1 MSFGLWQNEKQS
13 ESSNMLSMKLHDKR
27 HGAPVLGLMLL
38 ILGLLPSLAAA
49 QEAAP
54 SREVYLL
61 SQTFV
66 VAKPPTLEA
75 QFSLDGQSLVTLS
88 GNHRLEFWVPQSAKR
103 LRVLPTGEHRATLFV
118 QHPTQ
123 PLLLTG
129 GEDDTLRIWDLE
141 RSMETG
147 ILRGHLAAISGMVLD
162 PTATTAVS
170 GSEDGTLIYWD
181 LTERKLIKQVPQA
194 HRGAIKALAFH
205 PGGEMMASGGADGM
219 IHLWKLPDLT
229 LIKTLEGHL
238 GEVTEVQFTP
248 LGEKL
253 ISSSADQTLKFWD
266 WNTGTIEKSITHHRK
281 AVTSFDLH
289 PDVGRLVSS
298 SADGGVAVWSFPE
311 GEHIFDLKSVA
322 GPVSR
327 IHFDSSGKRLIAA
340 LTEGQVQTWELGT
353 SSFLASLSGHE
364 RPVDA
369 LAFSRNGK
377 YLATASSDKTI
388 RLWEMDTKQMV
399 RQYATENHRVQSMSF
414 SPDSKYLYTGGAD
427 STIRIW
433 NAQDGNQEVRLAAHK
448 GKVNALAFH
457 PNGQILLTGGSDHQW
472 MLWNL
477 ETNDNYRVQKS
488 HRDQVTAVD
497 FSPDGSLFVTA
508 SNDRTAQIWSF
519 PKGEPLGVLRGH
531 SRGLTDVAFS
541 PTDPLIATASQDG
554 TLRLWDITD
563 PEEPVL
569 RLILEGHSYI
579 ISRLF
584 FSNNG
589 KALISISRDKTV
601 RLWSTANGQMIRIL
615 NGESTALTNGA
626 LSPDGNLIAVTN
638 LANTVSLLAY
648 PVDIP
653 ELKALENLPVVT
665 AEAPASPA
673 GAAAPAAAL
682 DPITLTDPVRNLSD
696 LTATS
701 TKMTPEELQVYA
713 VPVVPPPSTRG
724 EELQQ
729 ELNQILAGQVC
740 QGLDRLEQVA
750 MELLTYY
757 PDEMA
762 AYHGLLKTALLRED
776 LALAQLLVYV
786 GSEARFR
793 PNTFSYATELTVRN
807 AFGAWK
813 DSVFD
818 QTSPR
823 QGKPMEF
830 RLRNCRGQERVLTL
844 PEGLQTLRVPQEFI
858 QKLTRVARIVDFRDF
873 RNLPLEE
880 FLNRFHHEVDR
891 VLQTDQPL
899 PVSRRPRPL
908 SQPVEAVETGLLNLN
923 LEQTASW
930 KNGGNVPFRLRR
942 SGLPWQSYVTDRDNR
957 LLLQL
962 PVGNYSLQ
970 VGTTI
975 SSAFR
980 VTSGQTTVPTFK

>member
-1 MSFGLWQNEKQS
+1 
-13 ESSNMLSMKLHDKR
+13 MKLHDKR
-27 HGAPVLGLMLL
+27 HGAGALFLL
-38 ILGLLPSLAAA
+38 LLLLSLFPSLLGA
-49 QEAAP
+49 QESVP

-61 SQTFV
+61 SQTFK

-75 QFSLDGQSLVTLS
+75 QFSLNGQNLVTLS

-103 LRVLPTGEHRATLFV
+103 LKVLPTGDHRATLFV
-118 QHPTQ
+118 QHPTE

-129 GEDDTLRIWDLE
+129 GVDDTLRIWNLE
-141 RSMETG
+141 RAMETG
-147 ILRGHLAAISGMVLD
+147 ILRGHLSAITGMVLD

-181 LTERKLIKQVPQA
+181 LTERKLIKKIEQA
-194 HRGAIKALAFH
+194 HRGAIHALEFH
-205 PGGEMMASGGADGM
+205 PGGEMLASGGADGM

-238 GEVTEVQFTP
+238 DEVTQVRFTP

-253 ISSSADQTLKFWD
+253 ISSSADRTLKFWD
-266 WNTGTIEKSITHHRK
+266 WNTGTIEKSIEHHRK
-281 AVTSFDLH
+281 AVTGFDLH
-289 PDVGRLVSS
+289 PDLGRLVSA
-298 SADGGVAVWSFPE
+298 SADGGVAIWTFPE
-311 GEHIFDLKSVA
+311 GEHVFDLKSVA
-322 GPVSR
+322 GPVSQ
-327 IHFDSSGKRLIAA
+327 IHFDASGKRLIAA
-340 LTEGQVQTWELGT
+340 LSEGQVQTWELGT
-353 SSFLASLSGHE
+353 SSFLASLTGHE

-388 RLWEMDTKQMV
+388 RFWEMESNKMV
-399 RQYATENHRVQSMSF
+399 RQYVTENHRVQSMSF

-433 NAQDGNQEVRLAAHK
+433 NAQDGAQEARLAAHK

-457 PNGQILLTGGSDHQW
+457 PNGKVLLTGGSDHQW
-472 MLWNL
+472 MLWDL
-477 ETNDNYRVQKS
+477 ETNENYRVQKS

-541 PTDPLIATASQDG
+541 PTDPFIATASQDG

-563 PEEPVL
+563 PEEPTL

-584 FSNNG
+584 FSKNG
-589 KALISISRDKTV
+589 KALVSISRDKTV
-601 RLWSTANGQMIRIL
+601 RLWSAVNGQMIRIL

-626 LSPDGNLIAVTN
+626 LSPDGSLIAVTN

-648 PVDIP
+648 PENIP
-653 ELKALENLPVVT
+653 ELKALEAAPVAS
-665 AEAPASPA
+665 AEAGSVPAA
-673 GAAAPAAAL
+673 EAAPVAL
-682 DPITLTDPVRNLSD
+682 EPISLSDPVRNLSD
-696 LTATS
+696 LTVANVQ
-701 TKMTPEELQVYA
+701 MTPEEMQVYA

-729 ELNQILAGQVC
+729 ELDRLLKQQVC
-740 QGLDRLEQVA
+740 QELSPLEQVA
-750 MELLTYY
+750 LELLTYY

-762 AYHGLLKTALLRED
+762 AYHALLKAALLRGD
-776 LALAQLLVYV
+776 LPLAQLLVYV
-786 GSEARFR
+786 GNEARFR
-793 PNTFSYATELTVRN
+793 VNRFDYATELTVRN
-807 AFGAWK
+807 TFDTWK
-813 DSVFD
+813 STVFD

-830 RLRNCRGQERVLTL
+830 RLRNCQGQEQVLTL
-844 PEGLQTLRVPQEFI
+844 PEDLQTLRVPQEFI
-858 QKLTRVARIVDFRDF
+858 QKLNSIPRIIDFRDF
-873 RNLPLEE
+873 RNMPLEE
-880 FLNRFHHEVDR
+880 FLNRFHREVER

-899 PVSRRPRPL
+899 PLARLPRPL
-908 SQPVEAVETGLLNLN
+908 SQPVEPQETGLLDLN
-923 LEQTASW
+923 LERTTSW

-942 SGLPWQSYVTDRDNR
+942 ATQPWQSYVTDRDNR

-962 PVGNYSLQ
+962 PIGNYSLQ

-980 VTSGQTTVPTFK
+980 IEPGITTTPILK